1 MDHIDSDLFTYE
13 DIIYFAPRTNY
24 TMKNLS
30 IPVVIFLLLSTL
42 TACRIQ
48 RHADTVLYNGRIYTV
63 DNGFSIVEAIAI
75 RDGKIVAIGSSAD
88 LLDEFIVTEKIDLD
102 GKAVF
107 PGFIDAHCHFYG
119 YGTDLLK
126 CDLYGTKSF
135 DEIIGRMQ
143 EYSTTNKFSWEL
155 GRGWDQNDW
164 DVKEYPTNEKLDSLF
179 PDKPVF
185 LMRIDGHAALCNSA
199 ALKLAGITIDSKV
212 TGGEFLQAN
221 GKLTGLLIDNA
232 IEAVRNKIPPFSD
245 QLIEES
251 ILKAQANCFEVGL
264 TTVDDAG
271 IGKDTIIALH
281 KMQQSGKLKMRI
293 YAMISNDSASIK
305 HFVKHGPYKNDRM
318 NVRAIKIYADGA
330 LGSRGACMKQ
340 EYSDQKGHFGFML
353 YSEKY
358 MNDLADEALENGFQ
372 LCAHAIGDSANKV
385 ILNIYKD
392 HLSPENN
399 KRWRIEH
406 CQVVDENDRKLF
418 ATCNII
424 PSVQP
429 THATSDMYWVEER
442 IGKER
447 MPHAYAYKSLK
458 DEALGMMAFGTDF
471 PVEGINPLNTFYA
484 AIYRRDH
491 HDFPEGGFLMGE
503 KIKRKDA
510 LRAMTI
516 MAAYANFE
524 EEEKGSLEEG
534 KFADL
539 VILDQDIMKIDEK
552 EILNTKVVATYVN
565 GEKVFGK

>member
-1 MDHIDSDLFTYE
+1 MKKLSLSGTIILLLFTL
-13 DIIYFAPRTNY
+13 F
-24 TMKNLS
+24 S
-30 IPVVIFLLLSTL
+30 
-42 TACRIQ
+42 CHIQ
-48 RHADTVLYNGRIYTV
+48 RHADTVLYNGKIYTV

-75 RDGKIVAIGSSAD
+75 RNGKIVAIGSTED
-88 LLDEFIVTEKIDLD
+88 LLDEFIAKEKIDLD
-102 GKAVF
+102 GKSVY

-135 DEIIGRMQ
+135 DEIIERMIS
-143 EYSTTNKFSWEL
+143 YSATNKFAWDL

-164 DVKEYPTNEKLDSLF
+164 KNKEYPTNEKLDSLF

-185 LMRIDGHAALCNSA
+185 MMRIDGHAALCNSV
-199 ALKLAGITIDSKV
+199 ALKLAGITTDSKV
-212 TGGEFLQAN
+212 VGGEFLQSN

-232 IEAVRNKIPPFSD
+232 VELVKNKIPPFSD

-251 ILKAQANCFEVGL
+251 ILKAQENCFAVGL

-271 IGKDTIIALH
+271 IGKDTIIAMH
-281 KMQQSGKLKMRI
+281 KLQKEGKLKMRI
-293 YAMISNDSASIK
+293 YAMVSNDPASLK
-305 HFVKHGPYKNDRM
+305 HFLDHGPYKSDRM
-318 NVRAIKIYADGA
+318 NVRAIKVYADGS
-330 LGSRGACMKQ
+330 LGSRGACMKK
-340 EYSDQKGHFGFML
+340 EYSDQKGHYGFML
-353 YSEKY
+353 YSEDY
-358 MNDLADEALENGFQ
+358 ISNLADEALENGFQ
-372 LCAHAIGDSANKV
+372 LCTHAIGDSANKV
-385 ILNIYKD
+385 ILEIYKD

-406 CQVVDENDRKLF
+406 CQIVDEKDRKYF
-418 ATCNII
+418 ANSNII

-429 THATSDMYWVEER
+429 THATSDMYWAEDR

-447 MPHAYAYKSLK
+447 MPFAYAYKSLK
-458 DEALGMMAFGTDF
+458 DEANGMIAFGTDF
-471 PVEGINPLNTFYA
+471 PVEDINPIYTFYA
-484 AIYRRDH
+484 AVYRRDLKN
-491 HDFPEGGFLMGE
+491 FPEGGFLIDE

-539 VILDQDIMKIDEK
+539 VILDQDIMKIDETQ
-552 EILNTKVVATYVN
+552 IPNTKVVATYVN
-565 GEKVFGK
+565 GERVFSR

>member
-1 MDHIDSDLFTYE
+1 
-13 DIIYFAPRTNY
+13 
-24 TMKNLS
+24 MKNLS
-30 IPVVIFLLLSTL
+30 LQAALFLLISVFTS
-42 TACRIQ
+42 CHIQ
-48 RHADTVLYNGRIYTV
+48 KHADTILYNGKIYTV

-75 RDGKIVAIGSSAD
+75 RDGKVVSIGSTAD
-88 LLDEFIVTEKIDLD
+88 LLDEYIAKEKIDLE
-102 GKAVF
+102 GKAVY

-135 DEIIGRMQ
+135 DEIIERMK
-143 EYSTTNKFSWEL
+143 EYSATNKFSWEL

-164 DVKEYPTNEKLDSLF
+164 EVKEFPSNEKLDSLF

-212 TGGEFLQAN
+212 TGGEFIQAN

-232 IEAVRNKIPPFSD
+232 IEQVRNKIPPFSD

-251 ILKAQANCFEVGL
+251 ILKAQENCFAVGL

-271 IGKDTIIALH
+271 IGKDTIITLYE
-281 KMQQSGKLKMRI
+281 MQKAGKLKMRI
-293 YAMISNDSASIK
+293 YAMISNDPASIK
-305 HFVKHGPYKNDRM
+305 HFIDHGPFKSDRM
-318 NVRAIKIYADGA
+318 NVRSIKVYADGA
-330 LGSRGACMKQ
+330 LGSRGACMKE
-340 EYSDQKGHFGFML
+340 EYSDQKGHYGFML
-353 YSEKY
+353 YSEDY
-358 MNDLADEALENGFQ
+358 ISNLADEALENGFQ
-372 LCAHAIGDSANKV
+372 LCTHAIGDSANKV
-385 ILNIYKD
+385 ILEIYKD

-406 CQVVDENDRKLF
+406 CQIVDEKDRKLLGNS
-418 ATCNII
+418 NII

-447 MPHAYAYKSLK
+447 MASAYAYKSLK
-458 DEALGMMAFGTDF
+458 DEANGMIAFGTDF
-471 PVEGINPLNTFYA
+471 PVEGINPINTFYA
-484 AIYRRDH
+484 AIYRRDLK
-491 HDFPEGGFLMGE
+491 DFPEGGFLFE
-503 KIKRKDA
+503 ERIKRKDA

-552 EILNTKVVATYVN
+552 EIPNTKVVATYVN